1 MTEINKI
8 SSLRITTQTHIHI
21 HNPNTQQEI
30 SNRLLKDELFCAM
43 AASLKTYLGK
53 NSHLVRKP

>member
-8 SSLRITTQTHIHI
+8 SSLRITTQTHI

>member
-1 MTEINKI
+1 MTENNKI
-8 SSLRITTQTHIHI
+8 SSLRITTQTHIH
-21 HNPNTQQEI
+21 NPNTQQEI
-30 SNRLLKDELFCAM
+30 SNRILKDELFCAM

>member
-8 SSLRITTQTHIHI
+8 SSLRITTQTHIH
-21 HNPNTQQEI
+21 NPNTQQEI
-30 SNRLLKDELFCAM
+30 SNRLLKNELFCAM
-43 AASLKTYLGK
+43 TASLKTYLGK